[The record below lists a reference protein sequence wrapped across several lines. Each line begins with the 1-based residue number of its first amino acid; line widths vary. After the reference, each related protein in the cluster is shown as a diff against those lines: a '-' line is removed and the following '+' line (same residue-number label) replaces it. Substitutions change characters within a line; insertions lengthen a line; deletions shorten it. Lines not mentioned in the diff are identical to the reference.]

1 MSGGDVAVLHDF
13 FITALFMLSVYVAGI
28 IVAKCQAPALVA
40 HIGMGMLW
48 KGAGLLPHEFAKP
61 FEAVGAVGLM
71 LMLFDGGVNM
81 DIPVLKRMGG
91 KATAVALSGVVFP
104 MLLSWALF
112 SALGFGTMEGLACG
126 SALASTGIG
135 FTLTLMKDMDLLAT
149 PLGQLIAAAA
159 MIDDVS
165 SMVLLA
171 ILQGATAMADGGD
184 LELMAMLKP
193 VVASA
198 GLFGASILL
207 RMLACRFMAGDEEE
221 GGKVEKVEQE
231 STASSFLNEKILF
244 IVTAG
249 IGFALIADKIGSTHL
264 LGCFLAGVIA
274 TAWKSF
280 PDTWEPMVEPIL
292 PWMTMSFFACT
303 VGFAVPAEAL
313 AAKDWSLVVAVT
325 IVGILSK
332 VGTGMFAGK
341 PMSEGYGLQVLQV
354 GTAMVGR
361 GELGFMQIS
370 TAYQIGLVSLQT
382 YGATVWGLL
391 VASIGGP
398 FMFRFAVKFASSRSG
413 KAAAAEP
420 QSVSAQTAV

>member
-1 MSGGDVAVLHDF
+1 
-13 FITALFMLSVYVAGI
+13 
-28 IVAKCQAPALVA
+28 
-40 HIGMGMLW
+40 
-48 KGAGLLPHEFAKP
+48 
-61 FEAVGAVGLM
+61 M
-71 LMLFDGGVNM
+71 LM
-81 DIPVLKRMGG
+81 
-91 KATAVALSGVVFP
+91 A
-104 MLLSWALF
+104 WALF

-171 ILQGATAMADGGD
+171 ILQGATALADGGD
-184 LELMAMLKP
+184 LELMVMLKP

-198 GLFGASILL
+198 GLFGAAIML
-207 RMLACRFMAGDEEE
+207 RMLASHFMSGAAQED
-221 GGKVEKVEQE
+221 GKVEKVEQQ
-231 STASSFLNEKILF
+231 STASSIPYLNECLLC

-280 PDTWEPMVEPIL
+280 AEIWEPMVEPIL

-313 AAKDWSLVVAVT
+313 AAKDWTLVVLVT
-325 IVGILSK
+325 ILAILSK
-332 VGTGMFAGK
+332 VGTGLFAAK

-354 GTAMVGR
+354 GAAMVGR

-370 TAYQIGLVSLQT
+370 TAYSIGLVSLGT

-398 FMFRFAVKFASSRSG
+398 FMFRAAVKYANSQAVKAQPATPEFQDVSG
-413 KAAAAEP
+413 
-420 QSVSAQTAV
+420 AQTAV